1 MDKPFKRKAKR
12 SRRGPNVQQWEL
24 WSQWG
29 QSAEITARPHDTA
42 SVCHLSKEHNWSG
55 ASGPSNGTL
64 WAHTFCN
71 SCVLDESPHAALH
84 QHYLAELSWFRNSE
98 RNTARGRPGC
108 HFTALVYAK
117 GKKTTEDFLLR
128 LCVTKVSHWGKSVW
142 SRLKCRGFLHS
153 FYCSFIDTQ
162 CRITAKKKRLWFAV
176 ILWIAVL
183 CLDIFYAVQLL

>member
-117 GKKTTEDFLLR
+117 GEKKLKIFSWDCVLQRFHTEGSQSGVVSTAEDF
-128 LCVTKVSHWGKSVW
+128 
-142 SRLKCRGFLHS
+142 
-153 FYCSFIDTQ
+153 YIAFI
-162 CRITAKKKRLWFAV
+162 V
-176 ILWIAVL
+176 PS
-183 CLDIFYAVQLL
+183 